1 MQPVSPLESWLML
14 LGAAACGTLFTH
26 WPEWLS
32 HSDEPDDSAGVH
44 PLQVAGD
51 TDAVPENADEDDPSA
66 EASAEPVQSF
76 LDEMLAQSRYAI
88 LLRPQLVEN
97 LTVEQLER
105 TRAAFTEG

>member
-1 MQPVSPLESWLML
+1 MQPVSPLESCLML

-32 HSDEPDDSAGVH
+32 HSDEPDDSGKVH
-44 PLQVAGD
+44 SLQGAGD
-51 TDAVPENADEDDPSA
+51 NDVVPENAHDDDPSA
-66 EASAEPVQSF
+66 EAGAEPVQSF

-97 LTVEQLER
+97 LTIE
-105 TRAAFTEG
+105 